1 MLKVFGHIYSSNNE
15 DFEAMTSALEDN
27 GFEIAYEGDNS
38 GTVIKD
44 VVSLDGEEE
53 DAES

>member
-1 MLKVFGHIYSSNNE
+1 MLKVFGHIYATTKE
-15 DFEAMTSALEDN
+15 DFTALTNALADD

-38 GTVIKD
+38 GTIIKD
-44 VVSLDGEEE
+44 VATLNGEDE

>member
-1 MLKVFGHIYSSNNE
+1 MLKVFGHIYSSTRE
-15 DFEAMTSALEDN
+15 DFDEIKASLEND

>member
-15 DFEAMTSALEDN
+15 DFEAIASALANN
-27 GFEIAYEGDNS
+27 GFEIAYEADNN
-38 GTVIKD
+38 GTVIKT
-44 VVSLDGEEE
+44 VKSLNGEDE